1 MKISIITACFNSA
14 ATLPDT
20 LESVLSQCYTNYELI
35 VVDGASTDGTVDI
48 LKDYEGR
55 FGGRMRW
62 ISERDGGIYY
72 AMNKGIAM
80 ATGDVIGFLNSD
92 DYYFDNE
99 VLQDIAAAF
108 ETASGSDAIHGD
120 LLFINANR
128 KVVRRWKGRGYVPGA
143 FQRGW
148 MPAHP
153 SFYCRRSCYEQFGS
167 FAPEIGSAADFE
179 IMLRFIEKHHISTT
193 YISRHFVYMRTGG
206 SSTAGIRAILRN
218 TKQNIEAFKRNGIAY
233 PWHYSVSR
241 FIIKIKS
248 MIADKGFNRNT

>member
-35 VVDGASTDGTVDI
+35 VVDGASIDGTVDI

-62 ISERDGGIYY
+62 ISEKDGGIYY

-99 VLQDIAAAF
+99 VLKDIAAAF
-108 ETASGSDAIHGD
+108 EAAPSIDAIHGD

-128 KVVRRWKGRGYVPGA
+128 KVVRRWKGREYVPGA

-153 SFYCRRSCYEQFGS
+153 TFYCRRSCYEQLGS

-179 IMLRFIEKHHISTT
+179 HTLRFIEKHRINTT
-193 YISRHFVYMRTGG
+193 YIPRNFIYMRAGG
-206 SSTAGIRAILRN
+206 SSNSGIGAVLRN
-218 TKQNIEAFKRNGIAY
+218 TRQMKQAFRMHNLPC
-233 PWHYSVSR
+233 PWHFSVTR
-241 FIIKIKS
+241 YLLKLGIRK
-248 MIADKGFNRNT
+248 

>member
-14 ATLPDT
+14 ATLLDT
-20 LESVLSQCYTNYELI
+20 LESVRSQSYPDYELI
-35 VVDGASTDGTVDI
+35 VIDGGSTDGTVAM
-48 LKDYEGR
+48 LADYEKH
-55 FGGRMRW
+55 FGGRMKW
-62 ISERDGGIYY
+62 ISEKDGGIYY

-99 VLQDIAAAF
+99 VLQDIANAF
-108 ETASGSDAIHGD
+108 GSHPATDAIHGD

-128 KVVRRWKGRGYVPGA
+128 KVVRRWKGKEYAPGA

-153 SFYCRRSCYEQFGS
+153 TFYCRRSCYEQFGV

-179 IMLRFIEKHHISTT
+179 IMLRYIEKHRISTT
-193 YISRHFVYMRTGG
+193 YIPRNFIYMRTGG
-206 SSTAGIRAILRN
+206 SSTSGIRAILRN
-218 TKQNIEAFKRNGIAY
+218 TKQNILAFNLNNIDY
-233 PWHYSVSR
+233 PWHYGVSR
-241 FIIKIKS
+241 FLPKVANILQVLKARKS
-248 MIADKGFNRNT
+248 D